1 MAIKTTTL
9 TEYVDM
15 NREQLLTKAAL
26 SATTLEHVE
35 IMPNVKYK
43 EALNY
48 LDSTIVLAD
57 GSTCGWTAQGD
68 DTFTQ
73 RTIEV
78 KPLKVNKEFC
88 WKDLRKYWANYQ
100 MLFEAGR
107 EVLPFEEVFIDANI
121 KAIKNELEKE
131 IWQNG
136 ADALFPGFIEVLD
149 KATGVIKGTYT
160 KGTDAN
166 PIDVAYGKLTPLML
180 QQGVTMF
187 VSHTTFRDYVTGLN
201 ATCCANR
208 PMIDANADSILY
220 PGDSR
225 VKIVPVSGLEG
236 AETKALV
243 VASAESNLV
252 YGTDVEGSENAF
264 KFWYDDKEDKFML
277 KVLFNA
283 GVQVKFPDQV
293 VLVTPA

>member
-1 MAIKTTTL
+1 MLVLI
-9 TEYVDM
+9 
-15 NREQLLTKAAL
+15 
-26 SATTLEHVE
+26 
-35 IMPNVKYK
+35 
-43 EALNY
+43 LN
-48 LDSTIVLAD
+48 
-57 GSTCGWTAQGD
+57 
-68 DTFTQ
+68 
-73 RTIEV
+73 
-78 KPLKVNKEFC
+78 
-88 WKDLRKYWANYQ
+88 
-100 MLFEAGR
+100 
-107 EVLPFEEVFIDANI
+107 
-121 KAIKNELEKE
+121 
-131 IWQNG
+131 
-136 ADALFPGFIEVLD
+136 IEVLG
-149 KATGVIKGTYT
+149 KASGVINGTYT

-166 PIDVAYGKLTPLML
+166 PIDVAYSKLTPLML

-243 VASAESNLV
+243 VASVESNLV

>member
-1 MAIKTTTL
+1 MKANETYALITDLIRFREAYKVLIKDYAQSDCDFSEQYPLSPFDIMTDTNLENAIISWLNYHITTL
-9 TEYVDM
+9 YALLPERVVNPLCVDC
-15 NREQLLTKAAL
+15 L
-26 SATTLEHVE
+26 LEHKASA
-35 IMPNVKYK
+35 M
-43 EALNY
+43 
-48 LDSTIVLAD
+48 TTQD
-57 GSTCGWTAQGD
+57 GAC
-68 DTFTQ
+68 
-73 RTIEV
+73 
-78 KPLKVNKEFC
+78 K
-88 WKDLRKYWANYQ
+88 
-100 MLFEAGR
+100 
-107 EVLPFEEVFIDANI
+107 
-121 KAIKNELEKE
+121 
-131 IWQNG
+131 
-136 ADALFPGFIEVLD
+136 
-149 KATGVIKGTYT
+149 
-160 KGTDAN
+160 
-166 PIDVAYGKLTPLML
+166 
-180 QQGVTMF
+180 
-187 VSHTTFRDYVTGLN
+187 LN

-243 VASAESNLV
+243 VASVESNLV